1 MVRELKEQPD
11 CTAERRASA
20 SANRFL
26 RSANLMRRIVIGR
39 VRRLKADGQRFASYP
54 IPLNAEL
61 CWVGQP
67 GSDTLDLSSALDE
80 LEWIAGE
87 RARALELRYFLG
99 CTVEETAELLGSSA
113 STVDSAVRFS
123 LAWLNLRLCEV
134 P

>member
-1 MVRELKEQPD
+1 
-11 CTAERRASA
+11 
-20 SANRFL
+20 
-26 RSANLMRRIVIGR
+26 
-39 VRRLKADGQRFASYP
+39 
-54 IPLNAEL
+54 
-61 CWVGQP
+61 VGQP